1 LIELRKAEI
10 NSELPLPSSSIPTTR
25 LDNIANE
32 TTTMTATIEKE
43 LDEAGND
50 ALRERQKE
58 LLNSLDLRKFVIVF
72 VIKVPDS
79 DVRLFN
85 ATDTLLM
92 TLRQIGV
99 LLNNRWRKVAS
110 RRSLA
115 LRLMSLLAE
124 KEKWMNQKVIIVRER
139 RRKIGGVQTRMSRMY
154 SYIDSVYFTVN
165 LLVIEC

>member
-1 LIELRKAEI
+1 
-10 NSELPLPSSSIPTTR
+10 
-25 LDNIANE
+25 
-32 TTTMTATIEKE
+32 MTATIEKE
-43 LDEAGND
+43 LDEAGNN

-72 VIKVPDS
+72 IIKVPDS

-110 RRSLA
+110 RRLLA

-124 KEKWMNQKVIIVRER
+124 KEKWMN
-139 RRKIGGVQTRMSRMY
+139 
-154 SYIDSVYFTVN
+154 
-165 LLVIEC
+165 